1 MVGIRNEI
9 MIKGFY
15 QLYIVLGFLCY
26 SHLVIGQETDV
37 QQEEPETSIFN
48 QEESDYIKKWFR
60 TIVDDSNLNEET
72 INRFN
77 VITSYYGLKMKQLGE
92 DHKLTKIEITQG
104 FKNLVNEQNKELKQ
118 ILPAEQYESFYD
130 FFDKLSWSVNKRL
143 NQL

>member
-1 MVGIRNEI
+1 

-15 QLYIVLGFLCY
+15 QLYIVLGFLCC

-37 QQEEPETSIFN
+37 QQEEPETPIFN